1 MSTYTVVVLEVSKST
16 YKEIRKLL
24 KRAGYG
30 HTFLEDG
37 LMDMSHIA
45 ISRKTGKK
53 KKNQIADN
61 LTKARGKLIA
71 EGIAKE
77 ED

>member
-1 MSTYTVVVLEVSKST
+1 MSIYTFVVLEVSKST
-16 YKEIRKLL
+16 YKEIHKLL

-30 HTFLEDG
+30 PAIVGDG
-37 LMDMSHIA
+37 MMDLSHVGIT
-45 ISRKTGKK
+45 RKKGKK

-61 LTKARGKLIA
+61 LSKARGKLIA